1 MNAAPAVPL
10 PREHAPDDVVI
21 WRKGGAVS
29 AAELYAQAGALA
41 HALPRASYA
50 INLCDSRRNFLV
62 AFLAAAQREQVS
74 LLPSSRA
81 PVAVREIQDR
91 YPDHCLL
98 DDRAVESLVAQP
110 RAARPM
116 TICGSGPVA
125 IAFTS
130 GTTGRPTAHEKDW
143 SSLLATARLAHQ
155 RFLSGALHVNVVA
168 TVPPQHMFGFE
179 TTVTLILL
187 SASAVSDGRPLF
199 PADVAAELASVPPP
213 RVLVTTPAHL
223 RACLAANAQ
232 FVPVELIISA
242 TAPLQRELA
251 AQAEEQWNTRVFEIY
266 GCTEAGSMASRRT
279 VESDYWLTYPGAWVE
294 PTASGAIYHGS
305 HLPQPVSLPD
315 FLELESPENFRLVGR
330 DADLVKVAG
339 KRASLGELTQRLLAI
354 PGVDDG
360 IVFVPRAEARPAALV
375 VARGVDRDSI
385 LYALAQQLDPV
396 LVPRPLVLVERLP
409 RNETGKIP
417 RAALLAILGSQHE

>member
-1 MNAAPAVPL
+1 M
-10 PREHAPDDVVI
+10 
-21 WRKGGAVS
+21 
-29 AAELYAQAGALA
+29 
-41 HALPRASYA
+41 
-50 INLCDSRRNFLV
+50 
-62 AFLAAAQREQVS
+62 
-74 LLPSSRA
+74 
-81 PVAVREIQDR
+81 
-91 YPDHCLL
+91 
-98 DDRAVESLVAQP
+98 
-110 RAARPM
+110 
-116 TICGSGPVA
+116 
-125 IAFTS
+125 
-130 GTTGRPTAHEKDW
+130 
-143 SSLLATARLAHQ
+143 LATARLAHQ
-155 RFLSGALHVNVVA
+155 RFLSGALHFNVVA
-168 TVPPQHMFGFE
+168 TVPPQHMYGFE

-315 FLELESPENFRLVGR
+315 FLELESPQKFRLVGR

-339 KRASLGELTQRLLAI
+339 KRASLAELTQRLLAI

-417 RAALLAILGSQHE
+417 RAALLAILGAQHE